1 MRVHL
6 KKGLGKLNEDCD
18 IMIGQ
23 IRVIENKRLL
33 KRIGE
38 LNQDQIR
45 FIKANLTIILDWWQM
60 LFAYASCCAG
70 AGPQKQETLL
80 FVCLLWK
87 IILNETKN
95 YLIFYYA
102 FIF

>member
-18 IMIGQ
+18 IMIDQ
-23 IRVIENKRLL
+23 IRAIENKRLL

-45 FIKANLTIILDWWQM
+45 FIKPNLTIILDW
-60 LFAYASCCAG
+60 
-70 AGPQKQETLL
+70 
-80 FVCLLWK
+80 
-87 IILNETKN
+87 
-95 YLIFYYA
+95 
-102 FIF
+102 